1 MKSKLKKIVIPIFLA
16 VICGTLCGRLMFN
29 IYEEK
34 GSSTLNSNVIYL
46 LLDTSYN
53 NYDEMKAS
61 TISSNYIYY
70 EDKGKYNVVVAL
82 TKNEDNIS
90 KIEELYNK
98 KLTINKYLINEKYN
112 IDFEKKYSGILNKY
126 LSSGHIVQTNSGYKL
141 SNNGILVSN
150 IILSEFIEE

>member
-1 MKSKLKKIVIPIFLA
+1 MKSKLKKIVVPIFLA
-16 VICGTLCGRLMFN
+16 VFCGFLCGRLMFN

-82 TKNEDNIS
+82 TKNIS

-98 KLTINKYLINEKYN
+98 KLTINKYLINDEEIINK
-112 IDFEKKYSGILNKY
+112 LNEY
-126 LSSGHIVQTNSGYKL
+126 DEKL
-141 SNNGILVSN
+141 SNSTNNDEIKDIIRDMNN
-150 IILSEFIEE
+150 IYKDKEDIKMVKIS

>member
-1 MKSKLKKIVIPIFLA
+1 MKSKLKKIVIPIFLS

-98 KLTINKYLINEKYN
+98 KLTINKYLINDEEIINK
-112 IDFEKKYSGILNKY
+112 LNEY
-126 LSSGHIVQTNSGYKL
+126 DEKL
-141 SNNGILVSN
+141 SNSTNNDEIKDIIRDMNN
-150 IILSEFIEE
+150 IYKDKEDIKMVKIS

>member
-1 MKSKLKKIVIPIFLA
+1 MKSKLKKIVVPIFLA
-16 VICGTLCGRLMFN
+16 VFCGFLCGRLMFN

-53 NYDEMKAS
+53 N
-61 TISSNYIYY
+61 Y

-98 KLTINKYLINEKYN
+98 KLTINKYLINDEEIINK
-112 IDFEKKYSGILNKY
+112 LNEY
-126 LSSGHIVQTNSGYKL
+126 DEKL
-141 SNNGILVSN
+141 SNSTNNDEIKD
-150 IILSEFIEE
+150 IIKNMNSIYKDKEDIKMVKIS

>member
-1 MKSKLKKIVIPIFLA
+1 MKSKLKKIVIPIFLS

-98 KLTINKYLINEKYN
+98 KLTINKYLINDEEIINK
-112 IDFEKKYSGILNKY
+112 LNEY
-126 LSSGHIVQTNSGYKL
+126 DEKL
-141 SNNGILVSN
+141 SNSTNNDEIKDIIRDMNN
-150 IILSEFIEE
+150 IYKDKEDIKMAKIS

>member
-53 NYDEMKAS
+53 NYDEMAS

-98 KLTINKYLINEKYN
+98 KLTINKYLINDEEIINK
-112 IDFEKKYSGILNKY
+112 LNEY
-126 LSSGHIVQTNSGYKL
+126 DEKL
-141 SNNGILVSN
+141 SNSTNNDEIKDIIRDMNN
-150 IILSEFIEE
+150 IYKDKEDIKMVKIS

>member
-1 MKSKLKKIVIPIFLA
+1 MKSKLKKIVVPIFLA
-16 VICGTLCGRLMFN
+16 VTCGTLCGRLMFN

-98 KLTINKYLINEKYN
+98 KLTINKYLINDEEIINK
-112 IDFEKKYSGILNKY
+112 LNEY
-126 LSSGHIVQTNSGYKL
+126 DEKL
-141 SNNGILVSN
+141 SNSTNNDEIKDIIRDMNN
-150 IILSEFIEE
+150 IYKDKEDIKMVKIS